1 MKKVLVIGSSEY
13 ALANAIYLQSR
24 GSSVTLLA
32 EELFVQQ
39 YHNSELVIQD
49 LFIKKVINS
58 NFELEVVDTAET
70 KDFDFVVFANYG
82 ICSSDEM
89 EQMLNRI
96 ATMREENRDQFFIIR
111 DIVYPEFFDYSGEES
126 IAYIPKSEPCE
137 NIIKEIA
144 EKQHIIGCYFHY
156 HTIIKNLFEFDDVK
170 VLNLKEAALS
180 QVVKHSFSAIKE
192 LFFQEVEKLCSL
204 SKLSFEN
211 VVSSFPKYEFEFD
224 NSQKFGLNSEILPI
238 VDYLSK
244 NPNTPLISSIEDV
257 NENRQKDIT
266 VRILDLLES
275 GKTNTVAFYRLS
287 TNPKNLENC
296 NCTKIANSLA
306 NLGVKVLVFEPMITV
321 VPDWLDKSI
330 TVIESFDMSKTSRKA
345 IVVSEQLDLFTAT
358 LMLRNYKIFSPA
370 LVK

>member
-1 MKKVLVIGSSEY
+1 MQKVLVIGSSEY

-39 YHNSELVIQD
+39 YRNSELVIKD
-49 LFIKKVINS
+49 LFIKKVISS
-58 NFELEVVDTAET
+58 NFELEVVDNIET
-70 KDFDFVVFANYG
+70 KNFDFVVFANYG
-82 ICSSDEM
+82 ICSSEEM

-96 ATMREENRDQFFIIR
+96 AVMREENRDQFFIIR

-137 NIIKEIA
+137 NIIQEIA
-144 EKQHIIGCYFHY
+144 KTEHIIGCYFHY
-156 HTIIKNLFEFDDVK
+156 STIIKKLFEFDNVK
-170 VLNLKEAALS
+170 VITLKEAALS

-204 SKLSFEN
+204 SKLSFEK
-211 VVSSFPKYEFEFD
+211 VTSSFQEYD
-224 NSQKFGLNSEILPI
+224 TCQKFGLCAEVLPI
-238 VDYLSK
+238 LDYLSN
-244 NPNTPLISSIEDV
+244 NPDTPLISLIKDV

-266 VRILDLLES
+266 KRILALLES
-275 GKTNTVAFYRLS
+275 GKTNTVVFYRLA

-321 VPDWLDKSI
+321 VPEWLDKSI
-330 TVIESFDMSKTSRKA
+330 TVIESFDMSKTSRKV
-345 IVVSEQLDLFTAT
+345 IVVSEYLDLFTAT
-358 LMLRNYKIFSPA
+358 LLLRNYKIFSPA
-370 LVK
+370 LAK

>member
-13 ALANAIYLQSR
+13 ALANALYLQSR
-24 GSSVTLLA
+24 GSRVTLLA

-39 YHNSELVIQD
+39 YHNLELVIQD
-49 LFIKKVINS
+49 PFIKKVINS
-58 NFELEVVDTAET
+58 NFELEVVDTVET

-82 ICSSDEM
+82 ICTREEM

-96 ATMREENRDQFFIIR
+96 AMMRADNRDQFFIIR

-137 NIIKEIA
+137 NIIQEIA
-144 EKQHIIGCYFHY
+144 KTQHVIGCYFHY
-156 HTIIKNLFEFDDVK
+156 NTIIKNLFEFNNVK
-170 VLNLKEAALS
+170 VLNLKEAAFS
-180 QVVKHSFSAIKE
+180 QVVKHSFSAINK

-204 SKLSFEN
+204 SNISFDNVTSSFSKEKFEN
-211 VVSSFPKYEFEFD
+211 P
-224 NSQKFGLNSEILPI
+224 KFGLSSEILPL
-238 VDYLSK
+238 VNYLSN
-244 NPNTPLISSIEDV
+244 NPNTPLISSIEAV
-257 NENRQKDIT
+257 NESRQKDIT
-266 VRILDLLES
+266 VRILALLN
-275 GKTNTVAFYRLS
+275 KTNTVVFYRLA

-330 TVIESFDMSKTSRKA
+330 TVIERFDMSKTSRKA

-358 LMLRNYKIFSPA
+358 LLLRNYKIFSPA

>member
-13 ALANAIYLQSR
+13 ALANALYLQSR

-39 YHNSELVIQD
+39 YHNLELVIQD
-49 LFIKKVINS
+49 PFIKKVINS
-58 NFELEVVDTAET
+58 NFELAVVDFVET

-82 ICSSDEM
+82 ICSREEM

-96 ATMREENRDQFFIIR
+96 AMMRADNRDQFFIIR

-137 NIIKEIA
+137 NIIQEIA
-144 EKQHIIGCYFHY
+144 KTQHVIGCYFHY
-156 HTIIKNLFEFDDVK
+156 NKILKNLFEFDAVK
-170 VLNLKEAALS
+170 VYSLKEAAFL
-180 QVVKHSFSAIKE
+180 QVVKYSFSAIKE

-204 SKLSFEN
+204 SKISFEQ
-211 VVSSFPKYEFEFD
+211 VKSFLPEAD
-224 NSQKFGLNSEILPI
+224 NSQKFGLSSEILPI

-266 VRILDLLES
+266 IRILALLES
-275 GKTNTVAFYRLS
+275 SKTNTVVFYRLS

-330 TVIESFDMSKTSRKA
+330 TVIERFDMSKTSRKA

-358 LMLRNYKIFSPA
+358 LLLRNYKIFSPV

>member
-13 ALANAIYLQSR
+13 ALANALYLQSR

-39 YHNSELVIQD
+39 YHNLELVIQD
-49 LFIKKVINS
+49 LFIKKVIHS
-58 NFELEVVDTAET
+58 NFELTVVDFVEA

-82 ICSSDEM
+82 ICSREEM

-137 NIIKEIA
+137 NTIKEIA
-144 EKQHIIGCYFHY
+144 ETQHVIGCYFY
-156 HTIIKNLFEFDDVK
+156 YITIIKNLFEFDNVK
-170 VLNLKEAALS
+170 VLNLKEAAFS
-180 QVVKHSFSAIKE
+180 QVVKHSFSAINK
-192 LFFQEVEKLCSL
+192 LFFQEVEKLCSM
-204 SKLSFEN
+204 SNLSFEN
-211 VVSSFPKYEFEFD
+211 VTSSFPKDAFE
-224 NSQKFGLNSEILPI
+224 NCPKFGLSSEILPL
-238 VDYLSK
+238 VNYLSN
-244 NPNTPLISSIEDV
+244 NPNTPLISSIEAV

-266 VRILDLLES
+266 IRILALLN
-275 GKTNTVAFYRLS
+275 KTNTVVFYRLA

-330 TVIESFDMSKTSRKA
+330 TVIERFDMSKTSRKA

-358 LMLRNYKIFSPA
+358 LLLRNYKIFSPS